1 MTGAASDLFTVNQL
15 AEELGVTAR
24 TIRFYEAKGL
34 IAPRRAGTTRVFD
47 RRDRARLMLVLR
59 GKRLGF
65 SLASI
70 REFLDLY
77 DADRS
82 QGAQLRLLLDST
94 RGRIVSLLRG
104 KVSTVNELAQELGLT
119 DNAVRAHLLS
129 LERDGLVR
137 QSGVQRGYRK
147 PHFAYELTPEAES
160 LFPRLMTRCSINS
173 SPC

>member
-1 MTGAASDLFTVNQL
+1 MTGAATDLFTVNQL

-24 TIRFYEAKGL
+24 AIRLYEAKGL
-34 IAPRRAGTTRVFD
+34 LSPRRAGITRVFD

-82 QGAQLRLLLDST
+82 QGAQLRLLLESV
-94 RGRIVSLLRG
+94 RGRVRELERQRVDLDQTLRELREVEAEAERVLRG
-104 KVSTVNELAQELGLT
+104 
-119 DNAVRAHLLS
+119 
-129 LERDGLVR
+129 RDEPR
-137 QSGVQRGYRK
+137 
-147 PHFAYELTPEAES
+147 PPAEAAD
-160 LFPRLMTRCSINS
+160 
-173 SPC
+173 

>member
-1 MTGAASDLFTVNQL
+1 MTGAATELFTVNQL

-24 TIRFYEAKGL
+24 AIRFYEAKGL

-77 DADRS
+77 DADRT
-82 QGAQLRLLLDST
+82 QAAQLRLLLNST
-94 RGRIVSLLRG
+94 RERIRELERQRVDLDQTLRELREVEAEAERVLRG
-104 KVSTVNELAQELGLT
+104 
-119 DNAVRAHLLS
+119 
-129 LERDGLVR
+129 RDGPR
-137 QSGVQRGYRK
+137 S
-147 PHFAYELTPEAES
+147 PAEAAD
-160 LFPRLMTRCSINS
+160 
-173 SPC
+173 

>member
-1 MTGAASDLFTVNQL
+1 MTDLFTVNQL

-24 TIRFYEAKGL
+24 AIRFYEAKGL

-94 RGRIVSLLRG
+94 RGRIRELERQREDLDRTLRELREIEAEAVRVLRG
-104 KVSTVNELAQELGLT
+104 
-119 DNAVRAHLLS
+119 
-129 LERDGLVR
+129 RDEPR
-137 QSGVQRGYRK
+137 
-147 PHFAYELTPEAES
+147 PPAEAAD
-160 LFPRLMTRCSINS
+160 
-173 SPC
+173 

>member
-1 MTGAASDLFTVNQL
+1 VTGVAATDLFTVNQL

-24 TIRFYEAKGL
+24 AIRFYEAKGL

-94 RGRIVSLLRG
+94 RGRVRELERQREDLDRTLRELREIEAEAVRVLRG
-104 KVSTVNELAQELGLT
+104 
-119 DNAVRAHLLS
+119 
-129 LERDGLVR
+129 RDEPR
-137 QSGVQRGYRK
+137 
-147 PHFAYELTPEAES
+147 PPAEAAD
-160 LFPRLMTRCSINS
+160 
-173 SPC
+173 

>member
-1 MTGAASDLFTVNQL
+1 MTAGAATDLFTVNQL

-24 TIRFYEAKGL
+24 AIRFYEAKGL
-34 IAPRRAGTTRVFD
+34 LAPRRAGTTRVFD
-47 RRDRARLMLVLR
+47 RRDRARLLLVLR

-94 RGRIVSLLRG
+94 RGRIRELERQRVDLDQTLRELREVEAEVERVLRG
-104 KVSTVNELAQELGLT
+104 
-119 DNAVRAHLLS
+119 
-129 LERDGLVR
+129 RDEPR
-137 QSGVQRGYRK
+137 
-147 PHFAYELTPEAES
+147 PPAEAAD
-160 LFPRLMTRCSINS
+160 
-173 SPC
+173 